1 MILSIKLFIK
11 YNRVSYRGIK
21 AILWSW
27 QSKRLACLL
36 LCGLLMYANAQSQTI
51 QSQAVQSQ
59 TVQSLTDTD
68 ITLYTADTKSEIS
81 KISKTSNYKIIER
94 TDNWSLVRFNQ
105 PTVPVWVSQN
115 YLRFDETNRATVT
128 ASDLN
133 IRMRPSLDAKV
144 LSRVNQGYTSE
155 VLAFSDGFAQIKA
168 PSTLVVAI
176 SVLENTDSQVALN
189 KSTLRALNEKP
200 LRALDQ
206 NALNAEEKPSVE
218 TTGITSKLAVPN
230 EHILVPGDAISVVVS
245 GEPDLNLSNARIPE
259 NGQISFPSI
268 GYMSVAGL
276 TTRNIERQ
284 LRTKYAQGDVKNP
297 QLSVSIFSY
306 KPIFIRGGV
315 RNIGAFPYSE
325 GLTVAKAIAL
335 AGGTKSTAN
344 PYGISILRDGETVKS
359 ELALDSLDQILS
371 GDIITVAEK
380 QVMSDD
386 PAAFIYLHGEVN
398 LVGEY
403 SYRKNLTVEKAIVL
417 AGGFS
422 IKASPRKVSVTR
434 YTEGEENPQIFNRVK
449 MFFPIQPG
457 DVIKVGERLF

>member
-168 PSTLVVAI
+168 PSMLVVAI

-200 LRALDQ
+200 PRAPDQKPLRAPDQKPLRAPDQKPLRAPDQKPLRALC
-206 NALNAEEKPSVE
+206 LLY
-218 TTGITSKLAVPN
+218 TS
-230 EHILVPGDAISVVVS
+230 DAAD
-245 GEPDLNLSNARIPE
+245 E
-259 NGQISFPSI
+259 
-268 GYMSVAGL
+268 
-276 TTRNIERQ
+276 
-284 LRTKYAQGDVKNP
+284 
-297 QLSVSIFSY
+297 
-306 KPIFIRGGV
+306 
-315 RNIGAFPYSE
+315 
-325 GLTVAKAIAL
+325 
-335 AGGTKSTAN
+335 
-344 PYGISILRDGETVKS
+344 
-359 ELALDSLDQILS
+359 
-371 GDIITVAEK
+371 
-380 QVMSDD
+380 
-386 PAAFIYLHGEVN
+386 
-398 LVGEY
+398 
-403 SYRKNLTVEKAIVL
+403 
-417 AGGFS
+417 
-422 IKASPRKVSVTR
+422 
-434 YTEGEENPQIFNRVK
+434 
-449 MFFPIQPG
+449 
-457 DVIKVGERLF
+457 